1 MPGSHP
7 PTLRGFCYWGAH
19 PLPTHRD
26 QIPTCRDS
34 GLPQKDFEIVSK
46 SYLMD
51 GGFATREDI
60 TALEQ
65 RSVSVYAPVRLP
77 RNRPEHERYQPRYE
91 DGPEVVRW
99 RQRMAT
105 EEAKAIY
112 RQRGSIAEWTNAQVR
127 LHGSIPIQRTRTGQS
142 HHRYASCR
150 RSPQPPALGGVD
162 ELSRHSGGARDLEVM
177 SPGRWP
183 QPSPTTVS
191 PQQRNNSVTLANAF
205 SSTNMVLTTKGL
217 QNTHRLSG

>member
-1 MPGSHP
+1 
-7 PTLRGFCYWGAH
+7 
-19 PLPTHRD
+19 
-26 QIPTCRDS
+26 
-34 GLPQKDFEIVSK
+34 
-46 SYLMD
+46 MD

-127 LHGSIPIQRTRTGQS
+127 LHGVSQFSVRGL
-142 HHRYASCR
+142 AK
-150 RSPQPPALGGVD
+150 V
-162 ELSRHSGGARDLEVM
+162 
-177 SPGRWP
+177 
-183 QPSPTTVS
+183 TTVMLLVAVAHNLLRWGALMS
-191 PQQRNNSVTLANAF
+191 
-205 SSTNMVLTTKGL
+205 
-217 QNTHRLSG
+217 

>member
-127 LHGSIPIQRTRTGQS
+127 LHGVSQFSVRGL
-142 HHRYASCR
+142 AK
-150 RSPQPPALGGVD
+150 V
-162 ELSRHSGGARDLEVM
+162 
-177 SPGRWP
+177 
-183 QPSPTTVS
+183 TTVMLLVAVAHNLLRWGALMS
-191 PQQRNNSVTLANAF
+191 
-205 SSTNMVLTTKGL
+205 
-217 QNTHRLSG
+217 